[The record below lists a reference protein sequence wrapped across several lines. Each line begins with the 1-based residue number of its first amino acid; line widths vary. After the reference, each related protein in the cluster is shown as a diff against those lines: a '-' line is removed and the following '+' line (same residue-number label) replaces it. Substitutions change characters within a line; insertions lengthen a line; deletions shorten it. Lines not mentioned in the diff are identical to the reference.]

1 MVSVPL
7 FRAQVYIA
15 ALGPS
20 LAREKSEPV
29 ANQGNVSLLNKLK
42 LK

>member
-1 MVSVPL
+1 MSVPL

-20 LAREKSEPV
+20 LAREKSKSV
-29 ANQGNVSLLNKLK
+29 ANQGNIPVKDK
-42 LK
+42 RK